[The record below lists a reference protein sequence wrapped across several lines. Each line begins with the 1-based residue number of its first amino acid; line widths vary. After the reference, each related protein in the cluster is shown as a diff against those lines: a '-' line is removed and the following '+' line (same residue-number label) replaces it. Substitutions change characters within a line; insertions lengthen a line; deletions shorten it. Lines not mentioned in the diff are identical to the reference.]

1 MKIKKIACAL
11 TLATT
16 LIAGIT
22 FKANAEQPLGVIT
35 RKSEVAPEGVAR
47 EIKGTFQLENVTKY
61 PLIIEFSPVRT
72 ESYLFNVGER
82 RIILKPGES
91 KEIAY
96 TGGIFQD
103 GKWQINF
110 QLRLLSEQ
118 GILAGRHTV
127 DIYFLVEEG
136 KYQAS
141 TYEKLFLVPD
151 VRDSVL
157 GDSFSVN
164 QDDGS
169 IPRAPLGDI
178 RYPAMKDLL
187 NMQRESILK
196 IPTDSSGK
204 TERPTINITNPTI
217 RRPNIRQPILSPTPI
232 LKSLASNKT
241 LLASG
246 TVQAKGVFSWKG
258 MDNLLHPAFGWRVR
272 AWRLQGG
279 NWVKVGEDWIE
290 SNGSWNLSFPQ
301 QAGKVKF
308 QYVAFNRFFTPQT
321 SLGNTYRWVGPERSS
336 VSLTHNE
343 GGWIADTSGG
353 AVRGL
358 GEVYREGMNL
368 WSKLYWDG
376 GINPL
381 RKESIK
387 VIFPN
392 TAYDCGNG
400 SGVPWSCANTGGN
413 IWLIPSHA
421 SRNGVMQHELAHQI
435 NYEYWDNKRPAGS
448 GGSHTLGDCY
458 TPGLAMMEGF
468 ANFMVFWTQA
478 VRGASPDGGFDFAV
492 ENPAF
497 ACQNPINR
505 NESWT
510 AATFWD
516 FHDTRADGQDNLWFN
531 HPGAVPG
538 IYLRA
543 GMKSSM
549 ADFATIYRNGANAEH
564 RTIIDNIARQNFIIP

>member
-1 MKIKKIACAL
+1 MKFKKIACAL
-11 TLATT
+11 TLAST
-16 LIAGIT
+16 LITGMT

-35 RKSEVAPEGVAR
+35 RQSEVAPEGSAR
-47 EIKGTFQLENVTKY
+47 EIKGVFLLENVTKY
-61 PLIIEFSPVRT
+61 PLIIELPSIKN
-72 ESYLFNVGER
+72 ESYAFSLGEG
-82 RIILKPGES
+82 RILLKPGES
-91 KEIAY
+91 KTVTYSGE
-96 TGGIFQD
+96 IFQD

-110 QLRLLSEQ
+110 DLNLRSEQ
-118 GILAGRHTV
+118 GILAGRHIV
-127 DIYFLVEEG
+127 DVYFLVENG

-151 VRDSVL
+151 ERDSVL

-164 QDDGS
+164 KDDGS
-169 IPRAPLGDI
+169 IPRAPVGNI
-178 RYPAMKDLL
+178 RRPAMKELL
-187 NMQRESILK
+187 NMQRETIFK
-196 IPTDSSGK
+196 IPTESSGGK
-204 TERPTINITNPTI
+204 ESPTTIKVDPNLIRRTI
-217 RRPNIRQPILSPTPI
+217 RKPILTPI
-232 LKSLASNKT
+232 PQPKSQKLNKT
-241 LLASG
+241 LLAAG
-246 TVQAKGVFSWKG
+246 TVQANGVFSWRG

-272 AWRLQGG
+272 AWRQQGG
-279 NWVKVGEDWIE
+279 SWVKVAEDWIE
-290 SNGSWNLSFPQ
+290 ANGTWNLSFPQ
-301 QAGKVKF
+301 AAGKVKF

-321 SLGNTYRWVGPERSS
+321 SSGDTYRWVGPERNS
-336 VSLTHNE
+336 VSLNHNE
-343 GGWIADTSGG
+343 GGWIANTSTG

-358 GEVYREGMNL
+358 GEIYDEGMNL

-381 RKESIK
+381 RKDSIK
-387 VIFPN
+387 VVFPN

-421 SRNGVMQHELAHQI
+421 SRNGVMQHELSHQI
-435 NYEYWDNKRPAGS
+435 NYEYWDNNRPPGS

-468 ANFMVFWTQA
+468 ANFMVFWTQSA
-478 VRGASPDGGFDFAV
+478 RGASPDGGFDFAV

-505 NESWT
+505 NESWV

-516 FHDTRADGQDNLWFN
+516 LHDTRADGQDNLWFV

-538 IYLRA
+538 IYLRT
-543 GMKSSM
+543 GMKSGM
-549 ADFATIYRNGANAEH
+549 ADFATIYRNAANAEH
-564 RTIIDNIARQNFIIP
+564 RTIIDNIARQDFIIP